1 MITVVTAAGSPRAWF
16 GRDEE
21 LAIVSGFLDAR
32 AGGPAALIV
41 EGEPGIGKTTLLR
54 AAFER
59 ARLTELRVLSA
70 RPGRGEAE
78 LPFAA
83 LGDLLGDSD
92 EDAMAVLAK
101 PQREAVEI
109 ALARS
114 PGALNEH
121 SLARGVLEL
130 IRAWSADRRVL
141 IAIDDAQWLDRP
153 TAAVLAFAMRRLGR
167 AHVRVLVAR
176 RTTTTTDI
184 EPLLA
189 LGDLDDLQRL
199 VVGPMSA
206 TDLGTLLRERID
218 RDLPRPRVELLHELS
233 GGNPMFALELAE
245 RGAPDGATL
254 SRAIAN
260 RLHKLDPAAR
270 TACSYVAAALRPS
283 TELLVTA
290 GVSSDELKAAVQ
302 SGVIETAGG
311 RLRLSHPMFG
321 SVAYELLLPDERRE
335 IHRRL
340 ADASEDP
347 VERGHHVSRAAVAPD
362 PIAGAT
368 VSKAAEAAAGRGD
381 HSGAA
386 ALLLRAADLSPG
398 TAAELQVAAA
408 EELMVAGD
416 VEAAGTLARR
426 LVDDLPRGVPRAK
439 ARKVLAMYGGGE
451 ERSYEDSLVELEAAL
466 EDADTDLGVQAEVHL
481 EMSDLACGLCRL
493 DDAMDHARAAAEL
506 AERAGDGPNVVAA
519 LSKLGF
525 IESMLGRGVTQSAQ
539 SAFARWDG
547 SIRAESSPRMELA
560 CCYLHATQFDEA
572 AVLFELE
579 ATAAETAGVEPVEV
593 VARAHLAEA
602 QLRAG
607 RWAEALA
614 DARVALDHA
623 RQAADRQIVGAVS
636 CVVGMAEALSGS
648 HEVARSLAAAGLE
661 SAEELADFWWTIGGR
676 SVLGLIALAEDDVL
690 GAVET
695 LEPAWALMRER
706 RLGDLSI
713 FPVAHVLGEALVA
726 CGRTDDALRVATAL
740 RECPVGEQPWCRA
753 MANRIAALVAAAQDD
768 PDAARKLI
776 AAALEAHADLP
787 EPFEH
792 ARTVHLLGRIER
804 SNRNWGAARAAFL
817 EALERFDQLGAAR
830 WAEKTTADLARL
842 PGRRPA
848 DPTALTTREREVSEL
863 VAAGLSNKEIAAR
876 LFLSV
881 RAVEA
886 NLSKAFA
893 KLGVRSRAELA
904 GRLNRGPW

>member
-1 MITVVTAAGSPRAWF
+1 MIAVVTAAGSPRAWF

-21 LAIVSGFLDAR
+21 LAIVSGFLDAP

-59 ARLTELRVLSA
+59 ARLTDLRVLAA

-83 LGDLLGDSD
+83 LGDLLGDIE

-130 IRAWSADRRVL
+130 IRAWSANRRVL

-153 TAAVLAFAMRRLGR
+153 TATVLAFAMRRLGR

-176 RTTTTTDI
+176 RTTTTDI
-184 EPLLA
+184 EPLLG

-260 RLHKLDPAAR
+260 KLHNLDPAAR

-283 TELLVTA
+283 TELLVAA
-290 GVSSDELKAAVQ
+290 GVSSEELRAAVQ
-302 SGVIETAGG
+302 TGVIETAGG

-321 SVAYELLLPDERRE
+321 SVAYELLVPDERRE
-335 IHRRL
+335 IHQRL

-368 VSKAAEAAAGRGD
+368 VGKAAEAAADRGD
-381 HSGAA
+381 HAGAA
-386 ALLLRAADLSPG
+386 ALLLRAADLSPR
-398 TAAELQVAAA
+398 TAAELRVAAA
-408 EELMVAGD
+408 EELSAAGD
-416 VEAAGTLARR
+416 VAAAVTLARR
-426 LVDDLPRGVPRAK
+426 LVDDLPSGVPRAK

-466 EDADTDLGVQAEVHL
+466 EDADADLGVQAEVHL
-481 EMSDLACGLCRL
+481 EMCDLACGLCRL
-493 DDAMDHARAAAEL
+493 DDAIDHARAAAEL

-519 LSKLGF
+519 LAKLGF
-525 IESMLGRGVTQSAQ
+525 IESMLGRGVTQNAQ

-547 SIRAESSPRMELA
+547 SMSVETSPRMELA

-572 AVLFELE
+572 AMLFELE
-579 ATAAETAGVEPVEV
+579 ATAAEAAGVEPVEV

-614 DARVALDHA
+614 DARLALEHA
-623 RQAADRQIVGAVS
+623 RQAADPQIVGAVS
-636 CVVGMAEALSGS
+636 CVVGMAEALSGN
-648 HEVARSLAAAGLE
+648 HDVARSLASAGLE

-690 GAVET
+690 GAAET
-695 LEPAWALMRER
+695 LEQAWALMRER

-713 FPVAHVLGEALVA
+713 FPVAHVFGEALVA
-726 CGRTDDALRVATAL
+726 CGRTDDALGIAAAL

-792 ARTVHLLGRIER
+792 ARTVHLVGRVER

-817 EALERFDQLGAAR
+817 EAMERFDQLGAAR

-848 DPTALTTREREVSEL
+848 DPTVLTTREREVSEL

-904 GRLNRGPW
+904 GRLNRGP